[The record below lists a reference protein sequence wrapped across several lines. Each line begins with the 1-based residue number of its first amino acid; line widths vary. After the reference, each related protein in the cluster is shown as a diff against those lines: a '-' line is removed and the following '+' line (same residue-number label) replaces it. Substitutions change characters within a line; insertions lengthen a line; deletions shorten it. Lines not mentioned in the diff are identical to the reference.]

1 MLKLV
6 EGSASEGN
14 DFKGQNIVVNFEAF
28 ELRKNIDLRALMID
42 DLLPERDE
50 TFTMQLELLD
60 FSGEPGS
67 SVAILGDNASAT
79 VSIISDEAANQ
90 PPSVSNIDDLSLS
103 EGAEKISVDFSVIDT
118 DTPLNQITVKAI
130 TSNPFLISELVV
142 EGVAGEQGASQ
153 WVLVFT
159 TVANQFGEG
168 SISIEINDGYQ
179 IVSTSFNVTV
189 SAVNNAP
196 EISGI
201 PSMIEAEGKRVVV
214 PFEVSDDQTS
224 AGNLFIYLTAQPL
237 DYILKGHVL
246 VVGNGAQRELIL
258 NNSGNAEGTGQFS
271 VVVTDADGKTAT
283 QAFEVNFGGEPPV
296 AVVPELKLNT
306 SDPSNL
312 TLSWEGDAKLLF
324 TEDLSAGFEVVAGA
338 TSPYTIEQVSMGFYI
353 LRVEP

>member
-1 MLKLV
+1 
-6 EGSASEGN
+6 
-14 DFKGQNIVVNFEAF
+14 
-28 ELRKNIDLRALMID
+28 
-42 DLLPERDE
+42 LPELPEGEEDL
-50 TFTMQLELLD
+50 FTDRPTVGTIGL
-60 FSGEPGS
+60 
-67 SVAILGDNASAT
+67 AT
-79 VSIISDEAANQ
+79 LTIISDDIANEA
-90 PPSVSNIDDLSLS
+90 PTVSSIEDLVIS
-103 EGAEKISVDFSVIDT
+103 EGAAQVSVDFSVTDT
-118 DTPLNQITVKAI
+118 DSSFEELTVQAS
-130 TSNPFLISELVV
+130 TSNPFLISGLMV
-142 EGVAGEQGASQ
+142 EGTAGEQDASQ
-153 WVLVFT
+153 WTLNFA
-159 TVANQFGEG
+159 TVADRFGEG
-168 SISIEINDGYQ
+168 TITVEINDGYQ
-179 IVSTSFNVTV
+179 SVSTSFNVTV

-196 EISGI
+196 QITGV
-201 PSMIEAEGKRVVV
+201 PSVIEAEGRKVVV

-271 VVVTDADGKTAT
+271 VVVTDADGKTAS

-296 AVVPELKLNT
+296 PVVPELKLNT

-312 TLSWEGDAKLLF
+312 TLSWEGDAQLLF